1 LSTKVAKAEL
11 DCTLT
16 EHNGRICSNT
26 CGRFSG
32 VGGIQRRG
40 RPMADG
46 QRDYLR
52 TTTPH
57 RTIKNTGLVRR
68 WMKTEPL
75 PFFKQLREQ
84 RPILVTPECT
94 LVTLYSD
101 LTDVMQMPKVFTVDL
116 TNPRWVCPRRRSAT

>member
-1 LSTKVAKAEL
+1 
-11 DCTLT
+11 
-16 EHNGRICSNT
+16 
-26 CGRFSG
+26 
-32 VGGIQRRG
+32 
-40 RPMADG
+40 MADG